1 MPSTA
6 DSDPQPRPGLRE
18 RKKLMAKQALRTA
31 ALELFAGQ
39 GFEATTVDDIA
50 DRAEVSRASFFRY
63 FSAKE
68 DVLTVDDEE
77 RRRAFMAVLARQR
90 VKSPARALREA
101 VLAHAAGMDE
111 ADRERTMAY
120 TRIMLSSRVVLGQ
133 AYENRI
139 KWLRDIEQFVR
150 ERLAGEDDADL
161 VAPLLADAALGVLET
176 ATRLTAE
183 NPSRSFEEV
192 VDRGFRMI
200 RL

>member
-1 MPSTA
+1 MPSTDESA
-6 DSDPQPRPGLRE
+6 PQPRIGLRE
-18 RKKLMAKQALRTA
+18 RKKLLAKRALRTA

-39 GFEATTVDDIA
+39 GYEATTVDDIA
-50 DRAEVSRASFFRY
+50 ERAEVSRASFFRY

-77 RRRAFMAVLARQR
+77 RRRSFMAVLAQQR
-90 VKSPARALREA
+90 VKSPVRALRQA
-101 VLAHAAGMDE
+101 VLAHAAEMDE
-111 ADRERTMAY
+111 ADREQTLAY
-120 TRIMLSSRVVLGQ
+120 AKIMLSSRVVLGQ

-150 ERLAGEDDADL
+150 DRLAGEDDVDL

-176 ATRLTAE
+176 ATRLAAE
-183 NPSRSFEEV
+183 NPACSFEDV